1 MLLPG
6 TLSADSCDAGLGIA
20 GPGRASVALLIS
32 APDADFTD
40 IRKRCPSETGGAL
53 FLIHR

>member
-53 FLIHR
+53 FLIHW